1 MGRVCK
7 PTRKGS
13 GMIFECDCPECEMYF
28 SLVVDDYQHVICP
41 NCEHVFDSV
50 DFMDYCNAR
59 TFFQEEWL

>member
-1 MGRVCK
+1 
-7 PTRKGS
+7 
-13 GMIFECDCPECEMYF
+13 MIFECDCPECEMYF